1 MLHDKTATL
10 PYNEK
15 DISSIFN
22 YSKKLVNKCL
32 RDFAPNAK
40 EYKGKGSLGQLVEAL
55 FFKYTLNSRQEAD
68 FSFVHAELKCSP
80 LKKSVKEE
88 LLIKE
93 RLVCSMINYTTDWNK
108 SFEESHFY
116 QKCLIMLIMFYL
128 HDSSVSKLDLQ
139 FLFAVL
145 WRIPE
150 KDLLIIRKDYE
161 TITTKIRNGLAHTL
175 SEGDTMYLGAC
186 RKGQK
191 GDSLMAQH
199 NNNVGA
205 PRRAWSLKTAYM
217 RILLEEVKKY
227 NKHGVYCNYTLHKS
241 TKEALFSEEELRE
254 NSVDEILLGRF
265 KKYFGKTY
273 RQICNMLNIE
283 PSISKSKYFIIS
295 NLIAGRGKVSNVNRT
310 EEFEKSGLTMKTI
323 RIKKSGT
330 IKEAMSFENIDYQEI
345 FDCVEW
351 TDSRLYE
358 LFTSRFLFVI
368 FRETDNMLQ
377 LPNGTIEPEYKLEKA
392 AFWTMPQED
401 LIVAQEYWNNIRQ
414 NVLCDRIAPQYFWSA
429 KDDQLF
435 HVRPKARV
443 AENMTKNPNGGM
455 AKKYCYWFNQKYVK
469 NIIENEL

>member
-1 MLHDKTATL
+1 MRHDKTVTL

-22 YSKKLVNKCL
+22 HSKKLVNKCL

-55 FFKYTLNSRQEAD
+55 FFKYNLNSRQEAD

-128 HDSSVSKLDLQ
+128 HDSSVTKLDLQ

-145 WRIPE
+145 WKIPE
-150 KDLLIIRKDYE
+150 KDLLIIRTDYE
-161 TITTKIRNGLAHTL
+161 TIITKIRNGLAHTL

-191 GDSLMAQH
+191 GDSLMPQH
-199 NNNVGA
+199 NNSVGA

-227 NKHGVYCNYTLHKS
+227 NS
-241 TKEALFSEEELRE
+241 S
-254 NSVDEILLGRF
+254 
-265 KKYFGKTY
+265 FGF
-273 RQICNMLNIE
+273 R
-283 PSISKSKYFIIS
+283 ISS
-295 NLIAGRGKVSNVNRT
+295 
-310 EEFEKSGLTMKTI
+310 
-323 RIKKSGT
+323 
-330 IKEAMSFENIDYQEI
+330 
-345 FDCVEW
+345 
-351 TDSRLYE
+351 
-358 LFTSRFLFVI
+358 
-368 FRETDNMLQ
+368 
-377 LPNGTIEPEYKLEKA
+377 
-392 AFWTMPQED
+392 
-401 LIVAQEYWNNIRQ
+401 
-414 NVLCDRIAPQYFWSA
+414 
-429 KDDQLF
+429 
-435 HVRPKARV
+435 
-443 AENMTKNPNGGM
+443 
-455 AKKYCYWFNQKYVK
+455 
-469 NIIENEL
+469 